1 MGWSTDAD
9 LQNLDCGILE
19 NHELLSTDIEALSSE
34 ECFKIGVCAYKNQ
47 NYNEAYA
54 FLLSAN
60 LKGYDKSA
68 SFQKYFAA
76 SKLAVDSINQLA
88 RNSADLKNQ
97 IQATH
102 HLLGSSANPVENLA
116 KLEEQN
122 NSSQENLLNYIFL
135 VFAISGIFL
144 AGKLLINHK
153 RVNTH
158 NIFLAIFLFGVSIML
173 FELSMYWI
181 KEFNYTP
188 KEFFFNI
195 HFYIWAPSLYLYI
208 RKKLN
213 ITSNGNTMKITKHYG
228 VFVFFCLLLLIHINI
243 TDSLNSPLS
252 PSNNVAF
259 IIQNAYLKFFH
270 STLYLIL
277 LVRLYK
283 GHKESLNFSNKKWF
297 ILAISFLAAIILIV
311 FSRALFAEIPSFNYI
326 SKYIGAILLS
336 LFIGVCAVM
345 LFIQPEIL
353 TKTEALKPK
362 TTPKVKYKNSGL
374 TEAMIETLSHQLLEL
389 IENKKVYLDNTITL
403 EKLAKNLNT
412 DRYSLSQVINQE
424 FGKNFYEFINDFRV
438 QEAINIIEKNDYQID
453 LITDLIYESGFNN
466 KVSFYKAFK
475 KRKGMTPSQYIK
487 EQTSDIIING

>member
-1 MGWSTDAD
+1 MGWSNDTD
-9 LQNLDCGILE
+9 LQNIDCGILE

-47 NYNEAYA
+47 NYSEAYA
-54 FLLSAN
+54 FLLSAH

-68 SFQKYFAA
+68 SFQKFFAA
-76 SKLAVDSINQLA
+76 SKLAVDSINELA
-88 RNSADLKNQ
+88 RKNTYLKNQ

-102 HLLGSSANPVENLA
+102 HLLGSSATLIENQA
-116 KLEEQN
+116 QPGDYQ
-122 NSSQENLLNYIFL
+122 SSTQQDLLNYLFL

-144 AGKLLINHK
+144 AAKLLKNHK
-153 RVNTH
+153 NVNTH

-173 FELSMYWI
+173 LELSVYWI
-181 KEFNYTP
+181 QDFNYTP
-188 KEFFFNI
+188 KEFFYHI
-195 HFYIWAPSLYLYI
+195 HFFLWAPSLYLYI

-213 ITSNGNTMKITKHYG
+213 ITSNGSTLKITKHYG

-243 TDSLNSPLS
+243 TDGLNSPLS

-259 IIQNAYLKFFH
+259 IIQNAYLKFIH
-270 STLYLIL
+270 STLYLIML
-277 LVRLYK
+277 FRLYK
-283 GHKESLNFSNKKWF
+283 EHRNSLNFSNKKWF
-297 ILAISFLAAIILIV
+297 VLAISFLAAIILIV
-311 FSRALFAEIPSFNYI
+311 LSRALFAEIPSFNYI

-336 LFIGVCAVM
+336 LFIGVCAIM

-362 TTPKVKYKNSGL
+362 PKVKYKNSGL
-374 TEAMIETLSHQLLEL
+374 TEDMIETLREQLLKL
-389 IENKKVYLDNTITL
+389 IENEKVYLDNTITL
-403 EKLAKNLNT
+403 EKLAKSLNT

-487 EQTSDIIING
+487 EQKSEIIVNG